1 MGSNHLMEFFYH
13 DLPTM
18 DSPDSAMTQLSQTA
32 AAFFDASR
40 RGDLQS
46 LSQLLARGVILQSDG
61 GGKVLAFRNPI
72 LGLARVARLYRG
84 LMRKY
89 RVPPMSSFRP
99 LRIDHRA
106 GDRERIDHAR

>member
-1 MGSNHLMEFFYH
+1 VGSNHLMEFFYH

-18 DSPDSAMTQLSQTA
+18 DSPDSAMTRLSQTA

-46 LSQLLARGVILQSDG
+46 LSQLLARDVILQSD

-89 RVPPMSSFRP
+89 RVPPTSSFRP
-99 LRIDHRA
+99 LQIDHRA
-106 GDRERIDHAR
+106 GHRERIDRAR